1 MDKEYIKDKYTK
13 DDIFNAK
20 IYMMEY
26 KFLDEI
32 HKLNAGIIG
41 RFFEKIFGTSAY
53 ADIEECLKNK
63 YNLSYCEAKDVLY
76 YSNNDKY
83 IYNPY
88 FKYVILF
95 FNCISILYWLSCNTL
110 IVCILP
116 IGIKLL
122 LI

>member
-1 MDKEYIKDKYTK
+1 MNTLKKIYINMNTEYIKDKYTK

-63 YNLSYCEAKDVLY
+63 YNLPL
-76 YSNNDKY
+76 
-83 IYNPY
+83 IT
-88 FKYVILF
+88 
-95 FNCISILYWLSCNTL
+95 TL
-110 IVCILP
+110 C
-116 IGIKLL
+116 GST
-122 LI
+122 

>member
-1 MDKEYIKDKYTK
+1 MIIDKEYIKDKYTK

-41 RFFEKIFGTSAY
+41 RFFEKIFSTSAY

-83 IYNPY
+83 IYNP
-88 FKYVILF
+88 FK
-95 FNCISILYWLSCNTL
+95 
-110 IVCILP
+110 
-116 IGIKLL
+116 
-122 LI
+122 

>member
-1 MDKEYIKDKYTK
+1 MNTLKKIYINMNTEYIKDKYCK

-20 IYMMEY
+20 IYMMED

-83 IYNPY
+83 IYNP
-88 FKYVILF
+88 FK
-95 FNCISILYWLSCNTL
+95 
-110 IVCILP
+110 
-116 IGIKLL
+116 
-122 LI
+122 